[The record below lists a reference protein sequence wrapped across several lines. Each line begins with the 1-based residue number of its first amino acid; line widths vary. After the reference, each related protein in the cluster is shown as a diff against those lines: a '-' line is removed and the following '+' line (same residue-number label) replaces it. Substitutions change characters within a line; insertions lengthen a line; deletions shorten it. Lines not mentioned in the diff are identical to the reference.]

1 MAGGLPLAKQL
12 QFVYLYTCAYYMCMC
27 YLSISIVFIK
37 ITNANTGFFLRS
49 NKSCKLT
56 PDPLQP
62 GKNQD
67 EIFAKIFSEFPMI
80 LPGHETL

>member
-1 MAGGLPLAKQL
+1 MH
-12 QFVYLYTCAYYMCMC
+12 VHTICACATF
-27 YLSISIVFIK
+27 SISIVFIK
-37 ITNANTGFFLRS
+37 IANANARFFLRS

-56 PDPLQP
+56 PDPLQA